1 MPKGF
6 KTHRSSNEGS
16 EFRIC
21 DKCDRVFEMKGSN
34 KLCRKMLILHMKKE
48 HGIDNFKPNDTVMW
62 SDADDKNYST
72 QKFGISN
79 EALNVLKSCKVF
91 SERVN

>member
-6 KTHRSSNEGS
+6 KTHRVKNELS

-21 DKCDRVFEMKGSN
+21 GICDRVFQIKGSN
-34 KLCRKMLILHMKKE
+34 KLCRKMLIIHMKKE
-48 HGIDNFKPNDTVMW
+48 HGIDNYRPNDTMAW

-72 QKFGISN
+72 QKFGVSN
-79 EALNVLKSCKVF
+79 EALNALKSCKVF
-91 SERVN
+91 SERVD